1 MTLNIAG
8 DFNGNYLGS
17 TGTGTANLTLAST
30 GVMQS
35 ASLGTAADTFTFQGG
50 TINGTLNGG
59 NSGNYDTF
67 ISNLGFGNSA
77 TLNMS
82 NVTGFEYNYHQSG
95 TLTLTGAGNP
105 LLGWNVTSGASLIL
119 DGTINSANTFAISSN
134 GNTSG
139 TDIEILSGSSITGWD
154 GVFFNGV
161 PNATFNNAGSI
172 TVTGGPA
179 LQTNGPTVMTNSG
192 TLASSG
198 SNAVFTG
205 VGNATLTNSGMVLG
219 GSSSF
224 GVNAYYSANIN
235 NQAGGTISGGAGG
248 IRSGS
253 GGSGTG
259 GMLNIANAY
268 DANITGDTA
277 IAAMN
282 LASINLN
289 NSGNVVGNVTG
300 ISATGTGSVSIVNN
314 GSGIIG
320 TGTVNAGAYTFG
332 GAGDAIDLAV
342 GTITNNGLIEGAA
355 SGVSATGNLQLT
367 NSGDILGHGAN
378 GVTVW
383 GTANILNNGYISSDV
398 GSAILANTGTVTN
411 TAFGLLTSNGTNT
424 AVEFNTGGIFNNYGR
439 ASDVRATDA
448 STINLHSG
456 STTGNITLGAGND
469 TLAIFNGRGT
479 SSPSLVDGPSGIVL
493 ENSGPLAAAS
503 YGAVDMGT
511 GVNTLLL
518 RGTGDGTAA
527 NGDAG
532 TFSLATSSG
541 VSILTKADS
550 GTWTLTGAAITPGI
564 TINAGVGTPSG
575 LLVFSG
581 TDNLTGTINVNGAT
595 IRAATAGAFG
605 TGTINAIDPTIQFG
619 ATGTYA
625 NNISLQSANPAGDP
639 TILQAFGSG
648 ITATLT
654 GAITEANAGQP
665 LVFAST
671 DVNGNANT
679 GTFELT
685 NAANSWTGS
694 TTINAGVTV
703 LGTSGSVSG
712 GNIVDNGVL
721 AYSQPNP
728 GTVDQNI
735 SGTGLRHCIG
745 PGRKCADLRRQ

>member
-1 MTLNIAG
+1 
-8 DFNGNYLGS
+8 
-17 TGTGTANLTLAST
+17 
-30 GVMQS
+30 
-35 ASLGTAADTFTFQGG
+35 
-50 TINGTLNGG
+50 
-59 NSGNYDTF
+59 
-67 ISNLGFGNSA
+67 
-77 TLNMS
+77 MS

-268 DANITGDTA
+268 DASITGDTA

-300 ISATGTGSVSIVNN
+300 ISATGTGYVSIVNN

-332 GAGDAIDLAV
+332 GTGDAIDLAV

-398 GSAILANTGTVTN
+398 GSAILGQYRNGHQYGFRPFDEQRHQHSGRVQYRRHLQQLWQGIRRPRDRRQHHQP
-411 TAFGLLTSNGTNT
+411 AFGLDHRKYH
-424 AVEFNTGGIFNNYGR
+424 AGR
-439 ASDVRATDA
+439 RQ
-448 STINLHSG
+448 
-456 STTGNITLGAGND
+456 
-469 TLAIFNGRGT
+469 R
-479 SSPSLVDGPSGIVL
+479 
-493 ENSGPLAAAS
+493 
-503 YGAVDMGT
+503 Y
-511 GVNTLLL
+511 
-518 RGTGDGTAA
+518 
-527 NGDAG
+527 
-532 TFSLATSSG
+532 
-541 VSILTKADS
+541 
-550 GTWTLTGAAITPGI
+550 
-564 TINAGVGTPSG
+564 
-575 LLVFSG
+575 
-581 TDNLTGTINVNGAT
+581 
-595 IRAATAGAFG
+595 
-605 TGTINAIDPTIQFG
+605 
-619 ATGTYA
+619 
-625 NNISLQSANPAGDP
+625 AGD
-639 TILQAFGSG
+639 LQWPRHKQS
-648 ITATLT
+648 
-654 GAITEANAGQP
+654 
-665 LVFAST
+665 FA
-671 DVNGNANT
+671 
-679 GTFELT
+679 
-685 NAANSWTGS
+685 
-694 TTINAGVTV
+694 
-703 LGTSGSVSG
+703 
-712 GNIVDNGVL
+712 
-721 AYSQPNP
+721 
-728 GTVDQNI
+728 
-735 SGTGLRHCIG
+735 R
-745 PGRKCADLRRQ
+745 